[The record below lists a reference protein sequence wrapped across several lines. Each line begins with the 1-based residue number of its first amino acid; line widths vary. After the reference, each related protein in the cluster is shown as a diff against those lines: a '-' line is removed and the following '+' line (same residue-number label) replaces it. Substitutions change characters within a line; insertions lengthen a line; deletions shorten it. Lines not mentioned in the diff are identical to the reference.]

1 MKTLPMRVLTRLL
14 MLTAFA
20 MFLAALIRLDLG
32 MITHFQA
39 GIRVSAWG
47 LAFLVTAV
55 ASDAVEL

>member
-14 MLTAFA
+14 MLTSFV

-32 MITHFQA
+32 LISHFQA
-39 GIRVSAWG
+39 GVRVSAWG

-55 ASDAVEL
+55 VSDAIEL

>member
-14 MLTAFA
+14 MLASFA

-32 MITHFQA
+32 LISHFQA

-47 LAFLVTAV
+47 IALLVSAV
-55 ASDAVEL
+55 VSDAVEL

>member
-39 GIRVSAWG
+39 GVRVSAWG
-47 LAFLVTAV
+47 MAFLVSAV

>member
-14 MLTAFA
+14 MLSSFV

-39 GIRVSAWG
+39 GVRVASWGALMLVSA
-47 LAFLVTAV
+47 VV
-55 ASDAVEL
+55 SDAVEL

>member
-39 GIRVSAWG
+39 GVRVSAWG
-47 LAFLVTAV
+47 MAFLVSAV
-55 ASDAVEL
+55 ASDAIEL